1 MLDVRLFKNH
11 LPLSAVT
18 KKYESKIIFFR
29 RLIKRKRL
37 DTVHSSG
44 CRLKFNLEKMALH
57 YINRKKCIKE
67 DELDDEPGSKSVLSL
82 NGTAFTLVHLALKK
96 NSFSLLWCGQTMVGK
111 TLC

>member
-29 RLIKRKRL
+29 PLIKRKRL

-44 CRLKFNLEKMALH
+44 CRLKFNLEKMALQ
-57 YINRKKCIKE
+57 YI
-67 DELDDEPGSKSVLSL
+67 
-82 NGTAFTLVHLALKK
+82 
-96 NSFSLLWCGQTMVGK
+96 QQ
-111 TLC
+111 